1 MNRFC
6 RISLAL
12 TGALLAV
19 RAVRAADVSIENAG
33 FVQSVAI
40 PDYADMS
47 GITWKGGSGFY
58 VVRDG
63 GNTASSNCVLH
74 VMTVPLDGDGRL
86 YTRPKLDKGVPLLG
100 ASDAEGVAYDPCS
113 GKVWISD
120 ESGARIGEYDPET
133 GRPTGR
139 AVPVPA
145 VVAKNV
151 RGNLSLE
158 SLTISGDGLTLW
170 TANEEAL
177 SCDGPSARPQSA
189 TVVRLLRFTRPAVT
203 ADWSPA
209 GMWAY
214 PCDPVEKREPR
225 YSGVSDLCA
234 LPDGSL
240 LVLERECSYTTLGR
254 TRIYRPDFTGATD
267 VSGFPALTNRAFVA
281 VRKGTPLYEATD
293 GKRYGD
299 GFLKSQVACYEGL
312 CLGPRNAD
320 GSVNLMLVSDGGASC
335 SKRMLLLTVS
345 VETKP
350 FVRSLKLHG
359 LDVCT
364 LAFDPPDVGRATLTG
379 SCYRYLRG
387 AKVSVGYGLAGAP
400 GLGSPW
406 TLPAHDLSG
415 EGSNATFTVACD
427 DRLSWLSP
435 EALAARKREKAASFA
450 DFTPVLAP
458 AVASVERPWR
468 LGVGGFGRGGIQTGM
483 SGFGSD
489 RTSVYGAEMDLQY
502 GLLRHGP
509 YDLWLGLGGT
519 YCPRQDDAFDG
530 RSPLAAAQGQMELG
544 YGELR
549 LLTVP
554 QRRVT
559 EDLALGLRMGVAFDW
574 LNAKSSASA
583 DAAAFSESDT
593 KFAAQGILG
602 VQATYLLTDRLGL
615 YSNVDWRLGGET
627 EFETDKGRST
637 VDMSGW
643 FWGVG
648 AFLSF

>member
-1 MNRFC
+1 MRVLQTMC
-6 RISLAL
+6 A
-12 TGALLAV
+12 ALAV
-19 RAVRAADVSIENAG
+19 ALAVVAAAGEVSIENAG
-33 FVQSVAI
+33 LVQSVAI
-40 PDYADMS
+40 PEYADMS
-47 GITWKGGSGFY
+47 GITWKGGSNFY

-63 GNTASSNCVLH
+63 GNTASNNCVLH
-74 VMTVPLDGDGRL
+74 VMSVSLDDEGRL
-86 YTRPKLDKGVPLLG
+86 FSPPGMSKGVVLVG

-120 ESGARIGEYDPET
+120 EAGSRIGEYDPES

-139 AVPVPA
+139 TVPVPA
-145 VVAKNV
+145 FVTNSV

-170 TANEEAL
+170 AANEEAL
-177 SCDGPSARPQSA
+177 SCDGESAKPDFK
-189 TVVRLLRFTRPAVT
+189 TVVRLMRFMRRDVT

-254 TRIYRPDFTGATD
+254 ARIYRPDFTSATD
-267 VSGFPALTNRAFVA
+267 VAAFPSLTNSAYVA
-281 VRKGTPLYEATD
+281 VSKGPPLYETAD

-299 GFLKSQVACYEGL
+299 GFLKSRVSCYEGL

-335 SKRMLLLTVS
+335 SKKVMLLTVS
-345 VETKP
+345 VQTKP
-350 FVRSLKLHG
+350 YVRSLKLHG

-364 LAFDPPDVGRATLTG
+364 LAFDPPDVGGATRTG

-387 AKVSVGYGLAGAP
+387 SKVSVGYHLAGVP
-400 GLGSPW
+400 GLVSPW
-406 TLPAHDLSG
+406 TLPAHGLSG

-435 EALAARKREKAASFA
+435 EALAARKREAVESYAASVLDFA
-450 DFTPVLAP
+450 PVMAK
-458 AVASVERPWR
+458 VERPWR
-468 LGVGGFGRGGIQTGM
+468 LGIGGFGRGGIQTGM
-483 SGFGSD
+483 DGLGSD

-502 GLLRHGP
+502 GLLRRGP
-509 YDLWLGLGGT
+509 YDLWLGVGGA
-519 YCPRQDDAFDG
+519 YCPRQGDAFDG
-530 RSPLAAAQGQMELG
+530 NSQLAAAQGQMELG

-559 EDLALGLRMGVAFDW
+559 EDLSLGLRMGVAFDW
-574 LNAKSSASA
+574 LNAKSSVSSGAS
-583 DAAAFSESDT
+583 AFSESDT
-593 KFAAQGILG
+593 RFAAQGLIG

-627 EFETDKGRST
+627 EFETDAGKST

-648 AFLSF
+648 AFFSF